1 MLVALYF
8 TFTLFFSPKEIL
20 NFNLKQSVPRR
31 HQSAEVKPPSP
42 RQACSSHHQIV
53 IWICF
58 WFSICKAQQK
68 WKQILRRKCCL
79 PSPHLFPTWM
89 EQNLENCD
97 NIEVLVRVTTTGMR
111 CNQCDYDCYDASGLR
126 AHLKELVWRSS
137 KYSQC
142 DFASSRAGNLRKH
155 LKTHSGEKLNKCNK
169 CEFASSQAG
178 DLRRHCKDT
187 VGKSPTDGTS
197 HCSHIEGGPNL
208 FFNWDLMG
216 PNFEWNGDQ
225 MGPSTAEMGTQ
236 KSVYLK
242 YWPKRANSLK

>member
-1 MLVALYF
+1 MVSQG
-8 TFTLFFSPKEIL
+8 TLSKQSVCGRTWVLMGSNVVNELCELHCISLLLFSFSPKEIL

-155 LKTHSGEKLNKCNK
+155 LKTHSGEKSDKCIQCIFSCRWFEETFDNTQCRRIK
-169 CEFASSQAG
+169 KMQPVW
-178 DLRRHCKDT
+178 LRILSGRQFEE
-187 VGKSPTDGTS
+187 TS
-197 HCSHIEGGPNL
+197 
-208 FFNWDLMG
+208 
-216 PNFEWNGDQ
+216 
-225 MGPSTAEMGTQ
+225 
-236 KSVYLK
+236 
-242 YWPKRANSLK
+242 